1 MTKSSLRPSAALAA
15 PSAALFI
22 VLAASPLA
30 HAANGTW
37 TQPTTG
43 GLWSNGGNWSG
54 GTIADGSGFTA
65 NFSTLNLTA
74 NNTVK
79 MDGSRTLTALTFQD
93 TATQFFRWTLDN
105 NGNAANILTLAGTS
119 PSITVGASTTATIS
133 AEIAGS
139 TNWSKAGNGTLIL
152 TGTNTTTGNVSVGGG
167 TNSVLS
173 FNTIA
178 DKNASSALGAGTT
191 ITVTANNS
199 GLTYTGGTTSSNR
212 DFVLNNTKTL
222 FRNDGGGL
230 LTLSGGVSTSGTV
243 GSLQLRSGNVELSGV
258 FTGAGFPSVN
268 SSSSTLTLSN
278 AANDFTGALDIFLGT
293 ISVSSIADQ
302 GVASAAGKGTT
313 INIAGSTNAG
323 KLIYTGGASTNN
335 RIIGLFGTTGT
346 PTIDQSGTGLL
357 KFTSDM
363 TNPGSAAVANAKTFT
378 LQGSTAG
385 TGEFGGKI
393 IDALVGST
401 TATSVTKAGTG
412 TWALSGNNTYSGLT
426 TVNDGVLQVSHNN
439 GLGGTAAGTVVNGT
453 NGSANFVGTVLDL
466 NGVSIGSGESLTLA
480 STAVSGNRVT
490 LRSVGTTTNTW
501 AGGVSLTGSRI
512 VQLSANTGGQLEI
525 SGAIS
530 HSAFTGNMTLRG
542 GGTGILSGGV
552 TLDSATQITVNDG
565 GTWNINTTGNTW
577 GNTNVLNGTLALGV
591 SAALPTTT
599 VVNFS
604 GTTGTLKLNGKSQ
617 TVAGLTST
625 GGAGSNKVVGGSAT
639 AGALT
644 VNNSTANSF
653 AGVLGGTGTDENN
666 FSLTKSGAG
675 TLTLSGVNTF
685 TGGTSVSDGTLEL
698 SGTGSINSSS
708 GITVN
713 GGTFK
718 NNSSVNLTAP
728 LTFTSG
734 TVGGTNLAGVGLTVG
749 TGSILSPGNSPG
761 TMSAGATT
769 FANGGGYL
777 FEINNAGGTAGTNWD
792 LLNAT
797 SLDITA
803 TGGGFT
809 VSLASLLNPS
819 NAAGDADGFV
829 PDASKAFLFV
839 DTDSAITSFA
849 GTAFTVDTTLFSNI
863 VTGTWAIARGDTVS
877 GGDNTQLYVTY
888 TAIPEPSAY
897 AALAGVGMIGFAFYR
912 RRRHQQAA

>member
-1 MTKSSLRPSAALAA
+1 MTKSSLRSSAALAA

-37 TQPTTG
+37 TQLTTG

-93 TATQFFRWTLDN
+93 TTTPFFRWTLDN
-105 NGNAANILTLAGTS
+105 NGNAANILTLAGTN

-133 AEIAGS
+133 AVIAGS

-167 TNSVLS
+167 TGSVLS
-173 FNTIA
+173 FNTIT
-178 DKNASSALGAGTT
+178 DKNQNSALGAGTT
-191 ITVTANNS
+191 VSVTVSNS

-222 FRNDGGGL
+222 FSNTGGGL
-230 LTLSGGVSTSGTV
+230 LTLSGGVSTSGTT

-258 FTGAGFPSVN
+258 FTGAGFASVN

-278 AANDFTGALDIFLGT
+278 AANDFTNPLDIFSGT
-293 ISVSSIADQ
+293 ISVNSIADQ

-313 INIAGSTNAG
+313 INIAGGTNAG
-323 KLIYTGGASTNN
+323 KLIYTGGASTNT
-335 RIIGLFGTTGT
+335 RIIGLYGTTGT

-357 KFTSDM
+357 KFTSGM

-393 IDALVGST
+393 IDAVLGST

-426 TVNDGVLQVSHNN
+426 AVNDGVLQVSHNN
-439 GLGGTAAGTVVNGT
+439 GLGGTAAGTVVNGS
-453 NGSANFVGTVLDL
+453 NGNSNFFGTSLDL
-466 NGVSIGSGESLTLA
+466 NEVSIGSGESLTLA
-480 STAVSGNRVT
+480 SGTTSGNRVS
-490 LRSVGTTTNTW
+490 LRTVGTTTNTW
-501 AGGVSLTGSRI
+501 AGGVQLTGSRI
-512 VQLSANTGGQLEI
+512 VQLTNTDGQLQI
-525 SGAIS
+525 SGAIT
-530 HSAFTGNMTLRG
+530 HSSFTGSVTLRG
-542 GGTGILSGGV
+542 VGTGILSGGV
-552 TLDSATQITVNDG
+552 TLSGTTNITVNDG

-577 GNTNVLNGTLALGV
+577 GATNAYRGTLVLG
-591 SAALPTTT
+591 ANDALPTTT
-599 VVNFS
+599 SLNLGGDANS
-604 GTTGTLKLNGKSQ
+604 GTLKLDGRSQ
-617 TVAGLTST
+617 TVAGLTTS
-625 GGAGSNKVVGGSAT
+625 GSGTANKVVGGSAT

-653 AGVLGGTGTDENN
+653 AGVLGGIGTDENN

-675 TLTLSGVNTF
+675 TLTFSGVNTY
-685 TGGTSVSDGTLEL
+685 TGATTVNAGTLEL
-698 SGTGSINSSS
+698 SGSGSINSSS

-713 GGTFK
+713 GGVFK
-718 NNSSVNLTAP
+718 NNSSVDLTQP
-728 LTFTSG
+728 FTFTSG
-734 TVGGTNLAGVGLTVG
+734 TISGTNLANIDITIGAGQT
-749 TGSILSPGNSPG
+749 LSPGNSPG
-761 TMSAGATT
+761 LLTT
-769 FANGGGYL
+769 GDQTWDGGGSFD
-777 FEINNAGGTAGTNWD
+777 FEINDATGVQDINWD
-792 LLNAT
+792 RTLVVGTLTLGTVSNVT
-797 SLDITA
+797 PFTVNLISLSGLVAGDTANFNEALTQSWVFATA
-803 TGGGFT
+803 T
-809 VSLASLLNPS
+809 
-819 NAAGDADGFV
+819 
-829 PDASKAFLFV
+829 
-839 DTDSAITSFA
+839 TSIA
-849 GTAFTVDTTLFSNI
+849 GTAFAADQFVVNTTGFSNAFTGDFG
-863 VTGTWAIARGDTVS
+863 VTQS
-877 GGDNTQLYVTY
+877 GNELLLTY

-897 AALAGVGMIGFAFYR
+897 AALAGIGMIGFALYR
-912 RRRHQQAA
+912 RRRQQKAA